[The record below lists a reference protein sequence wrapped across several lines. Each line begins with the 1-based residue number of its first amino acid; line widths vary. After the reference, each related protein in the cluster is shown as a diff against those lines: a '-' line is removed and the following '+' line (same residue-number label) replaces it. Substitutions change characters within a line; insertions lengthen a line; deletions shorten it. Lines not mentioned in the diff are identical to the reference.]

1 MIGLLV
7 GWMDGQAQSECVHPV
22 AFGKGEGWAQGQC
35 QRSTWR
41 VAPSSWP
48 QETVGAPGNP
58 PRRRPA
64 RSRRGLPGNDRLAG
78 CVHAERGRC
87 RRNDPPNEVSRDPA
101 SVDLGTSKAPKLQSS
116 KAPKLVQFPP
126 VALLGGPERLAQRR
140 ETRGSS
146 CLQPVAWRGAARPV
160 EHPLDSPQAR
170 ASGLDGTP
178 PAALRPGAVP
188 RLLGAS
194 AVRHFGETI
203 LVDEPPD
210 VFHGQP
216 QNVPCFRGRLWIQD
230 AVGNGN
236 MRLRCRRGTEKYRAD
251 QQHCAEQF
259 NEWNPTCTNEA
270 PPVFSA
276 PRCHRRFPSLCP
288 ARQSGFPPRPCS
300 TDGRNMACPTHRPT
314 RL

>member
-1 MIGLLV
+1 MIGLSV

-22 AFGKGEGWAQGQC
+22 AFGKGEGWTQGQC

-178 PAALRPGAVP
+178 PAALGSERPARSTHP
-188 RLLGAS
+188 AAKLLVAAGVLAGFDAAPAAAS
-194 AVRHFGETI
+194 RAGTGVAITAKQDVRAIKE
-203 LVDEPPD
+203 
-210 VFHGQP
+210 
-216 QNVPCFRGRLWIQD
+216 
-230 AVGNGN
+230 
-236 MRLRCRRGTEKYRAD
+236 
-251 QQHCAEQF
+251 
-259 NEWNPTCTNEA
+259 
-270 PPVFSA
+270 
-276 PRCHRRFPSLCP
+276 HRR
-288 ARQSGFPPRPCS
+288 
-300 TDGRNMACPTHRPT
+300 
-314 RL
+314 